1 MELADTPSPFLLG
14 RGSRMN
20 AVEARTSKAY
30 WRRIG
35 ALWAMFG
42 VFGLVITAM
51 ASQPVVGIFGLL
63 LMAAPAWLLL
73 RRRATWVRRLDGSG
87 VTLRSGKQLGWADFE
102 RVIDVHAIRGGSKW
116 HNHYELVFRNGC
128 ARVFDRMLENADE
141 VLVVVKALER
151 GQRPF

>member
-1 MELADTPSPFLLG
+1 
-14 RGSRMN
+14 MN

-73 RRRATWVRRLDGSG
+73 RRRATWVRRMDGSG

-102 RVIDVHAIRGGSKW
+102 KVIDVHAIRGGSKW
-116 HNHYELVFRNGC
+116 HNHYQLVFRNGS

-141 VLVVVKALER
+141 VLGVVKALER